1 MLNLQ
6 LKEFL
11 GRFPETFKITVNGV
25 DFTINGGFSLDG
37 AELGGVINL
46 VSADASA
53 AEEDISIKT
62 SRTSSAVKKTPVKF
76 KNLREGMLSDIKT
89 GISMSD
95 FMKKYGASHNTFIR
109 YRAKACGA
117 QNKTAADEKEKHNA
131 KKERIDGHKSEVKR
145 NRENIK
151 NDILAGMPK
160 EKVIQKYG
168 IGIATYNRRRRE
180 IESGTKGLSENNP
193 SETGPSDPAGGNGA
207 DSAKRIFTE
216 EERKSIAKEFLSLT
230 DRSEK
235 DVIEIAGK
243 YGVKYRTVYF
253 WAKKYAAA
261 LDVPY
266 VRNRGGQGF
275 KKRMS
280 EQTDRKE
287 KIIAAVNAGKS
298 KEEAESEI
306 GRISKRSWYRYLREA
321 KITKGEAVME
331 SNRRPVRL
339 NREKIMADIKSG
351 MPDKEIINKWRISR
365 TTLKRHKFR
374 VYGKSSGNGGGIIT
388 ADGAI
393 PKIFGDGY
401 IGKVEKAMEDH
412 AGLKSISAEI
422 GTGKG
427 GSSAGRYIRSVI
439 KNRERIISE
448 LVNGMPK
455 KECMFKWK
463 ISERLYDDLKSIA
476 VARSAEEP
484 ERTSPLL
491 AVSKTRLERSRSIIE
506 ELNRAED
513 RVYKETGDYN
523 FMLVKKKSNQT
534 SSRNP

>member
-1 MLNLQ
+1 MQNRE

-11 GRFPETFKITVNGV
+11 GRFPETFKITVNGT
-25 DFTINGGFSLDG
+25 DFGIKGDFSLDG

-46 VSADASA
+46 VSADAA
-53 AEEDISIKT
+53 AAKEDIGIKT
-62 SRTSSAVKKTPVKF
+62 SSPGKKMPSKF
-76 KNLREGMLSDIKT
+76 KNLRDGMLSDIMT
-89 GISMSD
+89 GMPRQD
-95 FMKKYGASHNTFIR
+95 FMKKYGASYNTFIR
-109 YRAKACGA
+109 YRAKACGYR
-117 QNKTAADEKEKHNA
+117 NKTAADEKEKHNA

-160 EKVIQKYG
+160 EKVIEKYG
-168 IGIATYNRRRRE
+168 IGIATYNRSRRE
-180 IESGTKGLSENNP
+180 AESGTKGIPANNSSEA
-193 SETGPSDPAGGNGA
+193 GPSGHAGANGS
-207 DSAKRIFTE
+207 DLVKRIFTE
-216 EERKSIAKEFLSLT
+216 EERKSIAKEFLSLA

-235 DVIEIAGK
+235 DVIGIAGK
-243 YGVKYRTVYF
+243 YGIKYKTVYY
-253 WAKKYAAA
+253 WAKKYADA
-261 LDVPY
+261 LNMPY
-266 VRNRGGQGF
+266 VRNSGGQGF
-275 KKRMS
+275 KKRMR
-280 EQTDRKE
+280 EQTERKE

-298 KEEAESEI
+298 REEAESEI
-306 GRISKRSWYRYLREA
+306 GSISKRSWYRYVREA
-321 KITKGEAVME
+321 KIAKGEAVTE

-339 NREKIMADIKSG
+339 NRDKIMADIKSG

-374 VYGKSSGNGGGIIT
+374 VYGKSSGNDEGRIT
-388 ADGAI
+388 PCAAV
-393 PKIFGDGY
+393 PEIFGDGS
-401 IGKVEKAMEDH
+401 IEKIEKAMKDH
-412 AGLKSISAEI
+412 AGLKSFSAET

-427 GSSAGRYIRSVI
+427 GSSAGRHMRSVI

-463 ISERLYDDLKSIA
+463 ISERLYNDLKSIA

-484 ERTSPLL
+484 ERTAPLL
-491 AVSKTRLERSRSIIE
+491 TVSKARLERSRSIIE

-523 FMLVKKKSNQT
+523 FMLVKKNSNQT